1 MTMNG
6 AISMPNVQWYS
17 GAVIIEISAVIVLP
31 AEFKNGISSPSYIT
45 SPRKLTISKT

>member
-1 MTMNG
+1 MNG

-31 AEFKNGISSPSYIT
+31 AKFKNFQPEFPTRLISHQ
-45 SPRKLTISKT
+45 LVN